1 MKNHKLQ
8 NAIDDLKSQI
18 DTSTKKT
25 KFDKIVEFVEKNKEF
40 IKIGSKQFETIH
52 KAGDFKEEE
61 KSRFDKKYILRN
73 GQVFRKN
80 DNSLCL
86 FFDLKTIIYQK
97 DVVEYFCFFKNEKR
111 QLSKNAWLVLN
122 YLINN

>member
-1 MKNHKLQ
+1 MDKKIQ

-18 DTSTKKT
+18 DISTKKT

-40 IKIGSKQFETIH
+40 IKFGSNCFEPIH
-52 KAGDFKEEE
+52 KEGDFKEKE
-61 KSRFDKKYILRN
+61 KSRFDKKYILRDN
-73 GQVFRKN
+73 QVFRKS

-97 DVVEYFCFFKNEKR
+97 EVIDYFCFFKNEKR
-111 QLSKNAWLVLN
+111 QLTKNAWLVLN
-122 YLINN
+122 HLINN

>member
-18 DTSTKKT
+18 DSSTKKT

-40 IKIGSKQFETIH
+40 IKIGSEQFETIH

-61 KSRFDKKYILRN
+61 KSRFHQIDRGKR
-73 GQVFRKN
+73 
-80 DNSLCL
+80 
-86 FFDLKTIIYQK
+86 FFERMPFAVAVDAGLLQGT
-97 DVVEYFCFFKNEKR
+97 VGAE
-111 QLSKNAWLVLN
+111 
-122 YLINN
+122 

>member
-1 MKNHKLQ
+1 MKNHELQ

-18 DTSTKKT
+18 DSSTKKT
-25 KFDKIVEFVEKNKEF
+25 KLDKIVEFVEKNKEF
-40 IKIGSKQFETIH
+40 IKIGS
-52 KAGDFKEEE
+52 
-61 KSRFDKKYILRN
+61 

-97 DVVEYFCFFKNEKR
+97 EVVEYFCFFKNEKR

-122 YLINN
+122 HLINN